1 MFPSVKPIHPC
12 QGEKGR
18 EADEAK
24 LPLEQV
30 DSAVPVRE
38 NNNDDD
44 FIPGTPS
51 STAGAD
57 PEPGGS
63 ENQPS
68 RGADKAADKNDAN
81 DTEVENEDN
90 DDNNTKTNA
99 LQAADSADAYKT
111 PDLSRSS
118 SAASPKQENKSR
130 CQKRFLGPEKALLF
144 ACVSIFFIFFSHR
157 VIHVLCRLNKRLAS
171 RVGGACKDEE
181 EKDENPK
188 KAVEGDDDDDK
199 KCCEAASPKKKKAK
213 KSNDDEEDD
222 DEDEQKEEKPVP
234 LRRYVSTRQAKQSS
248 PYGSPRTTAVMVKN
262 KGVMYVNHGN
272 GGKTECREDEDN
284 EQSCTQAVNDGEC

>member
-1 MFPSVKPIHPC
+1 MIDRVCRERDQPQVHLIESRDRDFPPYAQTRARMSATTLLSMFPSVKPIHPC

-44 FIPGTPS
+44 IIPGTPS

-118 SAASPKQENKSR
+118 SAASPKQENKRR
-130 CQKRFLGPEKALLF
+130 CRKRFLGPEKALLF

-171 RVGGACKDEE
+171 RVGYLTHSDHLCK
-181 EKDENPK
+181 
-188 KAVEGDDDDDK
+188 V
-199 KCCEAASPKKKKAK
+199 
-213 KSNDDEEDD
+213 
-222 DEDEQKEEKPVP
+222 
-234 LRRYVSTRQAKQSS
+234 
-248 PYGSPRTTAVMVKN
+248 
-262 KGVMYVNHGN
+262 
-272 GGKTECREDEDN
+272 
-284 EQSCTQAVNDGEC
+284 